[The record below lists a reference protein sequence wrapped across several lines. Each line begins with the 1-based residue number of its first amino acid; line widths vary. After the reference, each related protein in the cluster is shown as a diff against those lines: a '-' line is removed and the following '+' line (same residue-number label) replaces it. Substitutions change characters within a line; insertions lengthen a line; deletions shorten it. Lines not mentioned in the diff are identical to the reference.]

1 MCLNPL
7 LLSKYRNRK
16 FRSLFRAETL
26 PENVSFWPSMKK
38 KDVIIGLC
46 IPVEKKPS
54 GLFGTSG
61 FCCETAHSQTWRSAS
76 MCLVERAHR
85 GGYRLVWCL
94 SSHLQPLRLLSIS
107 VPSPIYSGASDRD
120 GVHQERQPS
129 LHIHALRASGTI
141 KLWSHCASKVLI
153 GKQ

>member
-1 MCLNPL
+1 MCLNTL
-7 LLSKYRNRK
+7 LLFKYRNRK
-16 FRSLFRAETL
+16 FRSLFSSWNSSRKFVILTNYE
-26 PENVSFWPSMKK
+26 K

-54 GLFGTSG
+54 GLFWSSG
-61 FCCETAHSQTWRSAS
+61 FCCETDHLVAHSQTWRSAS

-94 SSHLQPLRLLSIS
+94 SSHLQPLRLFSIS
-107 VPSPIYSGASDRD
+107 VPSPIYSCASARD
-120 GVHQERQPS
+120 GVHLERQPS

-141 KLWSHCASKVLI
+141 KL
-153 GKQ
+153 